1 MSPRAFV
8 AMSGGVDSSV
18 AAALLQEAGHDVVG
32 VSMHL
37 WCEDK
42 RGSGARQR
50 PCCSRE
56 DVHDAQEVC
65 RILDIPHYVINLE
78 EEFLERVVAYFVKE
92 YSLGRTPNPCL
103 ACNEHMKFDLLLNRV
118 LALGGDYLATGHYA
132 GIRTG
137 HGGLELVK
145 SIDPT
150 KDQSYVLYTLGQKD
164 LGHLLFP
171 VGGYTKAR
179 VREMAAERKLPVA
192 DKADSQEI
200 CFVPEA
206 QYSSFV
212 AARSTCLPG
221 DMVDMRGRVLGRHR
235 GLAYYTIGQRRGLGI
250 SSPTPLFVQRI
261 DAAANTVVV
270 AGDGA
275 LYGSALVAGRL
286 SWVSGQEPSTPLDIT
301 AKIRYKAPAAEA
313 ALFLEGNNARV
324 EFRQPQRAITPGQAV
339 VFYDG
344 EVVLGGGIIETPA

>member
-1 MSPRAFV
+1 MSSRVFV

-18 AAALLQEAGHDVVG
+18 AAALLKDAGHDVVG

-65 RILDIPHYVINLE
+65 RILDIPHYVVNLE
-78 EEFLERVVAYFVKE
+78 DEFQERVVAYFVKE

-103 ACNEHMKFDLLLNRV
+103 ACNERMKFDLLLNRV

-132 GIRTG
+132 RVLTG
-137 HGGLELVK
+137 PGGLQLMKGV
-145 SIDPT
+145 DPT
-150 KDQSYVLYTLGQKD
+150 KDQSYVLYTLGQRE

-171 VGGYTKAR
+171 LGGYTKAR
-179 VREMAAERKLPVA
+179 VREIASEHHLPVA
-192 DKADSQEI
+192 DKPDSQEI

-206 QYSSFV
+206 EYSSFV
-212 AARSTCLPG
+212 AARSTCTPG
-221 DMVDMRGRVLGRHR
+221 DLVDMKGRVLGRHR

-250 SSPTPLFVQRI
+250 SSPAPLFVQRI

-270 AGDGA
+270 AGDA
-275 LYGSALVAGRL
+275 DLYGGALVAGRL
-286 SWVSGQEPSTPLDIT
+286 SWVSGQAPSTPLDIT

-313 ALFLEGNNARV
+313 TLFLEGDTARV
-324 EFRQPQRAITPGQAV
+324 EFRQAQRAITPGQAV
-339 VFYDG
+339 VFYEG
-344 EVVLGGGIIETPA
+344 EAVLGGGTIDTAA